1 MEDIKDKDTLNH
13 ACELD
18 PRYQNLMTAFQQA
31 VKREN
36 IEQIQTYLLILLIS
50 HKLLAE
56 EQALFDRYRLSEGK
70 LSVLLL
76 LKSAPQNQLSPSEI
90 AEATRVTRGTI
101 TGLLAGLE
109 RDGYVVRRDYPSD
122 GRRCTIQL
130 TGQSRGVID
139 QLLLE
144 RFRYIEKVF
153 ACFTPAELA
162 EQRALIEKLNHQLMK
177 DSFMAG
183 GFEE

>member
-1 MEDIKDKDTLNH
+1 MTDLKDKDTLNH

-18 PRYQNLMTAFQQA
+18 PRYQNLMAAFRQA
-31 VKREN
+31 VQREN
-36 IEQIQTYLLILLIS
+36 IEQVQTYLLILLIS
-50 HKLLAE
+50 RKLLAE
-56 EQALFDRYRLSEGK
+56 EQALFDRYNLSEGK

-76 LKSAPQNQLSPSEI
+76 LKHAPHNQLTPSEI
-90 AEATRVTRGTI
+90 AEATQVTRGTM

-109 RDGYVVRRDYPSD
+109 RDGYVARTDYPSD

-130 TGQSRGVID
+130 TEQSLGVID

-144 RFRYIEKVF
+144 RFQHIEKVF

-162 EQRALIEKLNHQLMK
+162 EQRALIEKLNYQLMK
-177 DSFMAG
+177 DSFVDG
-183 GFEE
+183 SVEG

>member
-1 MEDIKDKDTLNH
+1 MNDIKDKDTLNH

-18 PRYQNLMTAFQQA
+18 PRYQNLMAAFRQA

-50 HKLLAE
+50 RKLLAE
-56 EQALFDRYRLSEGK
+56 EQALFDRYNLSEGK

-76 LKSAPQNQLSPSEI
+76 LKNAPQNQLTPSEI
-90 AEATRVTRGTI
+90 AEATQVTRGTM

-109 RDGYVVRRDYPSD
+109 RDGYVTRSEYPSD
-122 GRRCTIQL
+122 GRRCAIQL
-130 TGQSRGVID
+130 TERSLEVID

-144 RFRYIEKVF
+144 RFQHIEKLF
-153 ACFTPAELA
+153 SCFTPAELA
-162 EQRALIEKLNHQLMK
+162 EQRTIIEKLNYQLIK
-177 DSFMAG
+177 DSFYG
-183 GFEE
+183 